1 MLINLL
7 LGLPTMLVSLF
18 LQLLLL
24 LLAVRYYR
32 NHVHE
37 VESPSLWSSLV
48 VSAGVMLLLVIGNL
62 MQIAFWSGLFVYL
75 KEFDTFDTAFYHSM
89 VNFASLGYG
98 DIVMSEKH
106 RLLGALEA
114 INGVLMIGVST
125 ATMMAFFQDVMRKT
139 LSARQQDA
147 GQNPHI

>member
-18 LQLLLL
+18 LQLAILLV
-24 LLAVRYYR
+24 AIRYYHR
-32 NHVHE
+32 HE
-37 VESPSLWSSLV
+37 RQVESTSLWSSLIV
-48 VSAGVMLLLVIGNL
+48 ASAVMLLLVAGNL
-62 MQIAFWSGLFVYL
+62 MQIAFWSWLFLYL
-75 KEFDTFDTAFYHSM
+75 REFDEFKTAFYHST

-125 ATMMAFFQDVMRKT
+125 ATMMALFQDAMRKT
-139 LSARQQDA
+139 LSARRQDMR
-147 GQNPHI
+147 

>member
-37 VESPSLWSSLV
+37 IESPSLWSSLV

-75 KEFDTFDTAFYHSM
+75 KEFDTFNTAFYHSM

-106 RLLGALEA
+106 RRCQPWRAKRRLVVPSSCEAALLTRRAH
-114 INGVLMIGVST
+114 
-125 ATMMAFFQDVMRKT
+125 
-139 LSARQQDA
+139 SARGEA
-147 GQNPHI
+147 K